1 MACLRGVFRPS
12 SVLHLR
18 HPFSLMFY
26 STQTDNAVRVRF
38 APSPTGFLHI
48 GGLRTAF
55 VNKLFALQQ
64 NGRFILRIEDT
75 DKARCHPEALRDI
88 IRSLEWSG
96 ISFDEG
102 PGIGGDY
109 GPYIQVRRSSLISGC
124 VFIGDIQFILSNRF

>member
-1 MACLRGVFRPS
+1 
-12 SVLHLR
+12 
-18 HPFSLMFY
+18 MFY

-75 DKARCHPEALRDI
+75 DKVTVLPIYSSFTNQARCHPEALRDI